1 MGEIN
6 PDGSGARLRAM
17 SWRTRCCRRRADDA
31 GQSDGP
37 NYLGRRRRMIGSQ
50 LKGGGRTGRRDV
62 VEGDQRRGYLTG
74 THTNE
79 TGRGWHS
86 RSVIRNMQAR
96 R

>member
-1 MGEIN
+1 MVKSIPTDRARGCERCH
-6 PDGSGARLRAM
+6 GALGAVGDVQM
-17 SWRTRCCRRRADDA
+17 T
-31 GQSDGP
+31 P
-37 NYLGRRRRMIGSQ
+37 VKVMVPLPGRRRRMIGSQ